1 MSAVVSTVSTVIARV
16 VARPVVA
23 AVIARLDAAV
33 TAVVAGLG
41 LAPTTLHLGRRQSTV
56 DSSRLDLDVLTPVQR
71 AEPGDVVK
79 PRVGRDLDG
88 RQGVAML
95 AVTDRERA

>member
-1 MSAVVSTVSTVIARV
+1 MLRSRRAG
-16 VARPVVA
+16 
-23 AVIARLDAAV
+23 RLI
-33 TAVVAGLG
+33 AGLG
-41 LAPTTLHLGRRQSTV
+41 LAPTALDLGRRQGAV
-56 DSSRLDLDVLTPVQR
+56 DSSRLDLDALTPVQR